1 MSDAQP
7 AKAAALPDKSEAKI
21 LITDDNLMNRRL
33 LAAVFESQGF
43 QIRLAES
50 GEEALKEIAAEL
62 PSVLLLD
69 LRMPGM
75 DGLEV
80 LRKAKEV
87 APQLPVILL
96 TAHGDLPDAVQA
108 IKLGA
113 YDFLARPIN
122 NDKLVLTVRRALER
136 QQLMGEVQDLRRQL
150 EAASSLGRFNTS
162 GQAIRGIVHQIQQ
175 VAGSSLTVLIQ
186 GETGTGKELVA
197 RAIHQ
202 QSSRSAKPFVA
213 IDCGAIPENLLES
226 ELFGYEKGAFS
237 GADRRKEGYFQTAEG
252 GSMFLDEVANLP
264 VGTQAKLLRVIQER
278 HVQPLGGTRSFPMN
292 IRFIAAANE
301 ALDSQVSAGRFRQDL
316 YYRLAEFIIVL
327 PPLRER
333 RDDILPL
340 ARRFQEEASVELRR
354 PVQGI
359 SDAAAEILVNHNW
372 PGNVRELRNLVRQAV
387 LQASGPMID
396 VSDIRQVGMKRTAS
410 ASITAEV
417 AVPMGS
423 SLKEISDSASA
434 AAEKQAIVEALRTSR
449 GNKSRAARLLKVD
462 YKTLHV
468 KIKRYSLEPTGV

>member
-1 MSDAQP
+1 MPDAQP
-7 AKAAALPDKSEAKI
+7 AKAAALPEKSAAKI

-43 QIRLAES
+43 QIRLSES
-50 GEEALKEIAAEL
+50 GEEALKEIAAEV

-150 EAASSLGRFNTS
+150 DAASSLGRFNTS

-278 HVQPLGGTRSFPMN
+278 HVRRRQRS
-292 IRFIAAANE
+292 I
-301 ALDSQVSAGRFRQDL
+301 G
-316 YYRLAEFIIVL
+316 
-327 PPLRER
+327 
-333 RDDILPL
+333 
-340 ARRFQEEASVELRR
+340 
-354 PVQGI
+354 
-359 SDAAAEILVNHNW
+359 
-372 PGNVRELRNLVRQAV
+372 
-387 LQASGPMID
+387 
-396 VSDIRQVGMKRTAS
+396 
-410 ASITAEV
+410 
-417 AVPMGS
+417 
-423 SLKEISDSASA
+423 
-434 AAEKQAIVEALRTSR
+434 
-449 GNKSRAARLLKVD
+449 
-462 YKTLHV
+462 
-468 KIKRYSLEPTGV
+468 

>member
-1 MSDAQP
+1 MPDAQP
-7 AKAAALPDKSEAKI
+7 AKAAALPEKSAAKI

-43 QIRLAES
+43 QIRLSES
-50 GEEALKEIAAEL
+50 GEEALKEIAAEV

-150 EAASSLGRFNTS
+150 DAASSLGRFNTS

-237 GADRRKEGYFQTAEG
+237 GAERRKEGYFQAAEG
-252 GSMFLDEVANLP
+252 GTLFLDEVPNLSP
-264 VGTQAKLLRVIQER
+264 ATQAKLLRVIQER
-278 HVQPLGGTRSFPMN
+278 QVQPLGGTRTLPMDV
-292 IRFIAAANE
+292 RFIAAANE
-301 ALDSQVSAGRFRQDL
+301 LLDSRVSSGSFRQDL
-316 YYRLAEFIIVL
+316 YYRLAEFIILV

-333 RDDILPL
+333 PQDIVIL
-340 ARRFQEEASVELRR
+340 ARRFQEEATVELRR
-354 PVQGI
+354 PIRGI
-359 SDAAAEILVNHNW
+359 SEEAAEALKKHAW
-372 PGNVRELRNLVRQAV
+372 PGNVRELRNLIRQAT
-387 LQASGPMID
+387 LQAAGPLIEAHD
-396 VSDIRQVGMKRTAS
+396 VRQVGTKRISS
-410 ASITAEV
+410 AP
-417 AVPMGS
+417 VPIPAPVSLGG
-423 SLKEISDSASA
+423 SLKEISEMASA
-434 AAEKQAIVEALRTSR
+434 EAEKLAIVEALRASH
-449 GNKSRAARLLKVD
+449 GK
-462 YKTLHV
+462 
-468 KIKRYSLEPTGV
+468 

>member
-150 EAASSLGRFNTS
+150 DAASSLGRFNTS